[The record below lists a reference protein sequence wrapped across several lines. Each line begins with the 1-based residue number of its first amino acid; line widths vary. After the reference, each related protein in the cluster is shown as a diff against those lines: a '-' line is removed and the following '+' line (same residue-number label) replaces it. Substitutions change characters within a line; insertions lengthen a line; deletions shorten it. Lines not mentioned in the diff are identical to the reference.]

1 MSAPVVA
8 LSGGV
13 GGAKLAQGLSD
24 LVDGEA
30 LTVIVNTGDDF
41 EHLGLHIS
49 PDIDSV
55 VYAMAGLDDPQRGW
69 GRRDESWAFM
79 AALTALGG
87 PDWFAL
93 GDGDLAMH
101 VERTRRLAAGVRLE
115 AVTQALATAL
125 GVRARIVPMSDDA
138 VRTRVHTDQGVLA
151 FQEYFVHRRCEPR
164 IRSFRFE
171 GVERA
176 RAHAAAIGALRD
188 PGLRAVV
195 ICPSNPFVSIDP
207 ILAVPGMRAALGQ
220 VCAPVI
226 AVTPIV
232 GGRAVKGPAAK
243 MLAELGLA
251 VSGESVAQHYAGL
264 IDAFVFDVADGQAPA
279 PAGPPG
285 MRGFRLDTLMRG
297 PEERRRLA
305 AEVLALADRLAAE
318 GFTGRAGRVR
328 ALDPSG

>member
-1 MSAPVVA
+1 MSAAVVA

-13 GGAKLAQGLSD
+13 GGAKLAQGLSQ

-41 EHLGLHIS
+41 EHLGLRIS

-55 VYAMAGLDDPQRGW
+55 VYAMAELDDPQRGW

-79 AALTALGG
+79 AALKALQG

-93 GDGDLAMH
+93 GDRDLAMH
-101 VERTRRLAAGVRLE
+101 IERTRRLAAGARLGV
-115 AVTQALATAL
+115 VTQELAAAL
-125 GVRARIVPMSDDA
+125 GVRARIVPMSDDP
-138 VRTRVHTDQGVLA
+138 VRTQVHTDQGVLA

-164 IRSFRFE
+164 IRSFQFD
-171 GVERA
+171 GVERS
-176 RAHAAAIGALRD
+176 RAHEAAIAALLE

-220 VCAPVI
+220 VRAPVI

-232 GGRAVKGPAAK
+232 GGRAIKGPAAK

-251 VSGESVAQHYAGL
+251 VSADSVARHYAGL
-264 IDAFVFDVADGQAPA
+264 IDAFVFDTADAEQPA
-279 PAGPPG
+279 PTLPAA
-285 MRGFRLDTLMRG
+285 MRSFRVDTLMRG
-297 PEERRRLA
+297 RDDRRRLA
-305 AEVLALADRLAAE
+305 VELLAIAEHLTAE
-318 GFTGRAGRVR
+318 GFAGRTGRAR
-328 ALDPSG
+328 AVDPSG